1 MRLKNMLPFL
11 NEKQR
16 RLFVAIEA
24 KSYGSGGVL
33 KVSRLSGVSRQTIYR
48 GLDELKNKKTSTRI
62 RKSGGGRKSLS
73 ENDSKL
79 MISIDKLID
88 PITRGDP
95 ESELRWTSK
104 SVRNLED
111 SLLKSGH
118 TVSYRTVARIL
129 NKLGYSLQSNQKS
142 SEGKKDHPDRNEQFL
157 YISKQARLFLNKG
170 APVISV
176 DTKKKELIGNYKN
189 AGSEW
194 QVKKNPVKVLSHDFP
209 DPEVSKAVPYG
220 VYDIGKNV
228 GWVNVG
234 ISADTGEF
242 AVESIRQ
249 WWTQMGQNKYT
260 KIKSILITADSGG
273 SNGYRLHLWK
283 RELQKFSNQQK
294 IKITVCHFPPGTSKW
309 NKIEHRL
316 FSYITKNWRGRP
328 LLNYQTVV
336 NLIASTKTKAGLTV
350 KVRIDKKTYLK
361 GIKVS
366 KEELKNIN
374 IKKHKFHG
382 EWNYTIE
389 PNLKSV

>member
-1 MRLKNMLPFL
+1 MRLKKMLPFL
-11 NEKQR
+11 DEKQR
-16 RLFVAIEA
+16 RMFVAIEA
-24 KSYGSGGVL
+24 KSYGPGGVL
-33 KVSRLSGVSRQTIYR
+33 KVARLSGVSRQTIYR
-48 GLDELKNKKTSTRI
+48 GLDEIKNKKTSNRV

-73 ENDSKL
+73 ENNSKL

-95 ESELRWTSK
+95 ESDLRWTSK
-104 SVRNLED
+104 SLRNLEN

-118 TVSYRTVARIL
+118 TVSYRTIARIL

-157 YISKQARLFLNKG
+157 YISKQAKLFLKKG

-194 QVKKNPVKVLSHDFP
+194 SVKKTPVKVLSHDFP

-228 GWVNVG
+228 GWVNIG

-249 WWTQMGQNKYT
+249 WWNQMGKKKYF
-260 KIKSILITADSGG
+260 KIKNILITADSGG

-328 LLNYQTVV
+328 LLSYQTVV

-361 GIKVS
+361 GIKVT

-389 PNLKSV
+389 PKLKSV